1 VGVREEARRVVTETW
16 REARDQHVTFM
27 AGSIAYHAF
36 VSMLPLLLFLLV
48 ALSTIGNE
56 ALTRRLTDLTGT
68 FLTPYARRL
77 LFDSLNAAS
86 ALTGLSV
93 VGAITLLW
101 GMSKIFLGLD
111 VAFSQIYGVRER
123 KSLLEQLESAA
134 VVFLALGLA
143 VAVLAV
149 AGAIGSLAP
158 DLPYRAVLN
167 PLLLVAG
174 LSVAFF
180 PIYYVFP
187 DVPVTPREVLPGV
200 LFAAIGWAT
209 LEALFHG
216 YVTVAGRYEA
226 AYGTLGSVF
235 LVLVWLY
242 FGGLI
247 LLFGAVL
254 NAVLAGRTRD
264 EHALG
269 VTDEESA
276 AGPIEEREPAAP
288 TVGGDDAGG
297 RSAEGSDVAARD
309 GSGPVRADLERATDA
324 EAAAERARLADEV
337 ERLTA
342 ENERLKR
349 RNEALTRHLERRR
362 DSLRARAKRWLF
374 GDRE

>member
-1 VGVREEARRVVTETW
+1 VGVREEAGRVVRETW
-16 REARDQHVTFM
+16 HEARDQQVSFM

-36 VSMLPLLLFLLV
+36 VSMLPLLLLLLV
-48 ALSTIGNE
+48 ALSAVGNE

-77 LFDSLNAAS
+77 LFGSLNGAS
-86 ALTGLSV
+86 ALTGISA
-93 VGAITLLW
+93 VGAVTLLW

-123 KSLLEQLESAA
+123 KSLLEQFESAA

-158 DLPYRAVLN
+158 DLPHRSALN
-167 PLLLVAG
+167 PLLLVVG

-187 DVPVTPREVLPGV
+187 DAPVTAREVLPGV
-200 LFAAIGWAT
+200 VFAAVGWAT
-209 LEALFHG
+209 LEALFHA

-264 EHALG
+264 EHALA

-276 AGPIEEREPAAP
+276 AGPIEERETAAP
-288 TVGGDDAGG
+288 TVGGDDAG
-297 RSAEGSDVAARD
+297 RPAEGPRVARD
-309 GSGPVRADLERATDA
+309 GSGSARADLERAVDS
-324 EAAAERARLADEV
+324 EAAPERARLADEV
-337 ERLTA
+337 ERLAT
-342 ENERLKR
+342 ENERLER

-362 DSLRARAKRWLF
+362 DSLRSRAKRWLF